1 MKKIA
6 FTSEDGQSISRH
18 LGRAPYFIV
27 ATLQEGQPPAFEQR
41 PKPHHGPDHDHAQHN
56 HAEHNH
62 AQHGHHEHQHN
73 RPSPQAAPL
82 HPDLQQL
89 SPGPE
94 TSISVSANPEGVHAM
109 FSVISD
115 CQVLVAG
122 GMGEPAYQRAR
133 AYGLEVYL
141 TGEWKIEAALSAYQA
156 GALKSDLRRVH
167 AH

>member
-6 FTSEDGQSISRH
+6 FPSEDGQTISRH
-18 LGRAPYFIV
+18 LGRAPFFIV
-27 ATLQEGQPPAFEQR
+27 ATLQDGLSPALEQR
-41 PKPHHGPDHDHAQHN
+41 PKPHHGAGHDHA
-56 HAEHNH
+56 EHDR
-62 AQHGHHEHQHN
+62 QEHEHSL
-73 RPSPQAAPL
+73 SPKAAPL
-82 HPDLQQL
+82 HPALQQP

-109 FSVISD
+109 FSVIAD

-122 GMGEPAYQRAR
+122 GMGEPAYQRAQ

-141 TGEWKIEAALSAYQA
+141 TGEWKIDAALAAYQA
-156 GALKSDLRRVH
+156 GELKSDLRRVH